1 MKAVLGAVLFISVRV
16 CAADPTEQAVQR
28 ALIERD
34 QQSAE
39 FAARLQGRS
48 LDALHARQLLEPA
61 SQFPDYD
68 RSRMT
73 QEREAVLQLP
83 PPVVRKSGSEPD
95 FRTGAKSGSDPD
107 FRAPLPLP
115 GGPRPGVDPVA
126 PQSLGQ

>member
-1 MKAVLGAVLFISVRV
+1 MKSFIAALLAGIASV
-16 CAADPTEQAVQR
+16 ASADEYTERAVQR

-61 SQFPDYD
+61 SQFHGYD
-68 RSRMT
+68 RSRMA

-83 PPVVRKSGSEPD
+83 PPVVTLPRKPQ
-95 FRTGAKSGSDPD
+95 
-107 FRAPLPLP
+107 APLPLP

-126 PQSLGQ
+126 SQSLGQ

>member
-1 MKAVLGAVLFISVRV
+1 MKVVLGAVLFIIARV
-16 CAADPTEQAVQR
+16 CAADPTEQAIQR

-83 PPVVRKSGSEPD
+83 PPVVRMPGKPE
-95 FRTGAKSGSDPD
+95 
-107 FRAPLPLP
+107 APLPLP

>member
-1 MKAVLGAVLFISVRV
+1 MKPLI
-16 CAADPTEQAVQR
+16 AALLTGLAGVASADEYIERAVQR

-39 FAARLQGRS
+39 FAARLHGRS

-61 SQFPDYD
+61 SQFPDYE
-68 RSRMT
+68 RSRMA

-83 PPVVRKSGSEPD
+83 APAVTAPRKPP
-95 FRTGAKSGSDPD
+95 AL
-107 FRAPLPLP
+107 LPLP
-115 GGPRPGVDPVA
+115 GGPRPGVDPVT

>member
-1 MKAVLGAVLFISVRV
+1 MKSLIAAWLAVF
-16 CAADPTEQAVQR
+16 AALALADESTERAVQR

-34 QQSAE
+34 QHWAE
-39 FAARLQGRS
+39 FAARLHARS

-68 RSRMT
+68 RSRMA

-83 PPVVRKSGSEPD
+83 APAATETAPRKPP
-95 FRTGAKSGSDPD
+95 
-107 FRAPLPLP
+107 APLPLP

-126 PQSLGQ
+126 PQGLGQ

>member
-1 MKAVLGAVLFISVRV
+1 MKIVLGAVLFATVRV

-39 FAARLQGRS
+39 FAARLHGRS

-68 RSRMT
+68 RSRMAR
-73 QEREAVLQLP
+73 EGEAVLQLP
-83 PPVVRKSGSEPD
+83 PPVVRAPGKPD
-95 FRTGAKSGSDPD
+95 
-107 FRAPLPLP
+107 APLPLP
-115 GGPRPGVDPVA
+115 GGPRTGVDPVA

>member
-1 MKAVLGAVLFISVRV
+1 MKAVLGAVLFITVRV

-48 LDALHARQLLEPA
+48 LDALDARQLLEPA

-83 PPVVRKSGSEPD
+83 PPVVRVPGKPE
-95 FRTGAKSGSDPD
+95 
-107 FRAPLPLP
+107 APLPLP
-115 GGPRPGVDPVA
+115 GGPRTGVDPVA

>member
-1 MKAVLGAVLFISVRV
+1 MKPLIAALLAGFAAVAS
-16 CAADPTEQAVQR
+16 ADEYTERAVQR
-28 ALIERD
+28 ALIERG

-39 FAARLQGRS
+39 FAARLHARS

-68 RSRMT
+68 RSRMA

-83 PPVVRKSGSEPD
+83 APAVTAPRKPQ
-95 FRTGAKSGSDPD
+95 
-107 FRAPLPLP
+107 APLALP
-115 GGPRPGVDPVA
+115 GGPRAGVDPVT

>member
-1 MKAVLGAVLFISVRV
+1 MKSLI
-16 CAADPTEQAVQR
+16 AALLAAFAGVAPADETTERAAQR

-39 FAARLQGRS
+39 FAARLHARS

-68 RSRMT
+68 RSRT
-73 QEREAVLQLP
+73 AQEREAVLQLP
-83 PPVVRKSGSEPD
+83 PPVVRAPGKPD
-95 FRTGAKSGSDPD
+95 
-107 FRAPLPLP
+107 APLPLP

-126 PQSLGQ
+126 AQSLGQ

>member
-1 MKAVLGAVLFISVRV
+1 MKVVLGAVLFVIARV
-16 CAADPTEQAVQR
+16 CAADPTEQAIQR

-39 FAARLQGRS
+39 FAARLHGRS

-68 RSRMT
+68 RSRMAR
-73 QEREAVLQLP
+73 EGEAVLQLP
-83 PPVVRKSGSEPD
+83 PPVVRAPGKPD
-95 FRTGAKSGSDPD
+95 
-107 FRAPLPLP
+107 APLPLP
-115 GGPRPGVDPVA
+115 GGPRTGVDPVA

>member
-1 MKAVLGAVLFISVRV
+1 MKSFIAALLAGIASV
-16 CAADPTEQAVQR
+16 ASADEYTERAVQR

-83 PPVVRKSGSEPD
+83 PPVVRVPGKPE
-95 FRTGAKSGSDPD
+95 
-107 FRAPLPLP
+107 APLALP
-115 GGPRPGVDPVA
+115 GGPRPGVDLVT

>member
-1 MKAVLGAVLFISVRV
+1 MKVVLGAVLSVIARV
-16 CAADPTEQAVQR
+16 CAADPTEQAIQR

-68 RSRMT
+68 RSRMAR
-73 QEREAVLQLP
+73 EGEAVLQLP

-95 FRTGAKSGSDPD
+95 FRS
-107 FRAPLPLP
+107 PLPLP

>member
-1 MKAVLGAVLFISVRV
+1 MKVVVGTILLTIAQV
-16 CAADPTEQAVQR
+16 CAADPTEQAIQR
-28 ALIERD
+28 ALIQRD

-39 FAARLQGRS
+39 FAAQLQGRS

-61 SQFPDYD
+61 SQFHGYDD
-68 RSRMT
+68 RSRMA

-83 PPVVRKSGSEPD
+83 PPVVTAPRKP
-95 FRTGAKSGSDPD
+95 P
-107 FRAPLPLP
+107 APLPLP